1 MQKVE
6 HEPDPDELARLAGD
20 AEIIIAEGYKD
31 SATNKIEVF
40 RQGVSGERPLSQSD
54 PSYLA
59 LVSDK
64 PFAVSIPCF
73 DLNDATGVADLI
85 VAIAR

>member
-1 MQKVE
+1 MSLT
-6 HEPDPDELARLAGD
+6 PDELIRLAGD
-20 AEIIIAEGYKD
+20 VEIVIAEGYKNI
-31 SATNKIEVF
+31 ATNKIEVF
-40 RQGVSGERPLSQSD
+40 RQGVSGERPLSQND

-73 DLNDATGVADLI
+73 DLDDAAGVADLI
-85 VAIAR
+85 VRTIAR